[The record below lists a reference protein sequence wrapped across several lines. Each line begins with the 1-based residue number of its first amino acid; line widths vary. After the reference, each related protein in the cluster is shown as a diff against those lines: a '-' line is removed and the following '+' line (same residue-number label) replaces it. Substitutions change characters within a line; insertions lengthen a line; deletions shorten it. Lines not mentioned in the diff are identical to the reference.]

1 MSIIDPSR
9 CRKAQ
14 VTRRCDISSHHDLL
28 GEDMNYV
35 TSVPKTEKDIIT
47 KLNEIEA
54 ALKIQLGRID
64 DIKLALTNPVTTEEL
79 FATET
84 KMPTGIVNVDLV
96 HRVIET
102 NVVGKELA
110 EHIGRNMNE
119 EY

>member
-1 MSIIDPSR
+1 
-9 CRKAQ
+9 
-14 VTRRCDISSHHDLL
+14 
-28 GEDMNYV
+28 MNYV

-54 ALKIQLGRID
+54 ALKIQLDRID

-110 EHIGRNMNE
+110 ESIGRNMNE

>member
-1 MSIIDPSR
+1 MMVNHNNIKLKTISKKFQYGNISR
-9 CRKAQ
+9 RL
-14 VTRRCDISSHHDLL
+14 D
-28 GEDMNYV
+28 
-35 TSVPKTEKDIIT
+35 
-47 KLNEIEA
+47 
-54 ALKIQLGRID
+54 RID
-64 DIKLALTNPVTTEEL
+64 DIKLALTKPVTTEEL

-102 NVVGKELA
+102 NVIGKELA